1 MARTPAP
8 SMPTEKQ
15 VRDAY
20 KIVRTLCPGARIKST
35 GPEGVTYV
43 YPDETGQGYHVA
55 VQPFS
60 GEAQ

>member
-15 VRDAY
+15 VRDAFEVVC
-20 KIVRTLCPGARIKST
+20 ILCPGARIKST
-35 GPEGVTYV
+35 GPEGVTYF
-43 YPDETGQGYHVA
+43 YPDEVRQSYNVA